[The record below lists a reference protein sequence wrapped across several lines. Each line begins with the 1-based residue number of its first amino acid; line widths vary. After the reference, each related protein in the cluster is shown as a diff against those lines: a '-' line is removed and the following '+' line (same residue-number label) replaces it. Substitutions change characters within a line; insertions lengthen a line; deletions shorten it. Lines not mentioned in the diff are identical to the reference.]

1 MTTPVRPTSDIDI
14 RRARALARVLDTVI
28 GVPGTPLRIGL
39 DAILGIIPGGG
50 DVVGAALSAYIV
62 LTAAKRGVSPAV
74 LWRMVA
80 NVAIDTAIGAIP
92 LLGDLFDVA
101 WKSNTKN
108 VELLERYVASPEKAT
123 TRSRGLGILVVVVV
137 LLVLI
142 GLGALTFIA
151 TRALWRVITGP

>member
-1 MTTPVRPTSDIDI
+1 MTTPVLPTPDADV
-14 RRARALARVLDTVI
+14 RRARALARVLDTVVGI
-28 GVPGTPLRIGL
+28 PGTPLRIGV
-39 DAILGIIPGGG
+39 DAILGIIPGAG
-50 DVVGAALSAYIV
+50 DVLGAALSGYIV

-92 LLGDLFDVA
+92 VLGDLFDVA

-108 VELLERYVASPEKAT
+108 VELLERYISSPEKAT
-123 TRSRGLGILVVVVV
+123 TKSRGLGILVVVVV

-142 GLGALTFIA
+142 GLGTLAFMV
-151 TRALWRVITGP
+151 TRALWRILTGP